1 MGRDVLAWARVL
13 RDGGP
18 RAQPRKPETVRN
30 YVAAVAPAL
39 AAWSDRYAHLR
50 EVTRDD
56 VVAYLDTLCGRP
68 RAMATTA
75 LRSLFSWA
83 KRTNLIFR
91 NPTGRIRC
99 PRRGNP
105 IWQPLPPDQVAAS
118 IAAATTVQAR
128 LFLALAAVHAARP
141 GQIRA
146 LHLDDVD
153 IPGRRITL
161 GGNSRPLDDLTH
173 RLLREWLTYRHH
185 RWPHTANPHL
195 LVSAESALRLGPVSH
210 AWILN
215 LRGLP
220 ATLERLR
227 IDRQLEEALTAG
239 GDPLHLATMFGIS
252 ETTAIRYATNARE
265 LLNQPATQ
273 RIGGT
278 TAGTGTG

>member
-1 MGRDVLAWARVL
+1 MASAAGLGVGLPALDPLAPAMGRDVLAWARVL

-18 RAQPRKPETVRN
+18 RTQPGKPETVRN

-56 VVAYLDTLCGRP
+56 VVAYLDTLRGRP
-68 RAMATTA
+68 RTMATTA

-83 KRTNLIFR
+83 KRTNLIFG

-99 PRRGNP
+99 PRRENP

-128 LFLALAAVHAARP
+128 LFLALAAIHAARP

-153 IPGRRITL
+153 LPGRRITL

-173 RLLREWLTYRHH
+173 RLLLEWLTYRHRRPAPARQRREH
-185 RWPHTANPHL
+185 AAPRAAQPRLDPEPARTA
-195 LVSAESALRLGPVSH
+195 R
-210 AWILN
+210 
-215 LRGLP
+215 
-220 ATLERLR
+220 
-227 IDRQLEEALTAG
+227 
-239 GDPLHLATMFGIS
+239 DP
-252 ETTAIRYATNARE
+252 
-265 LLNQPATQ
+265 
-273 RIGGT
+273 
-278 TAGTGTG
+278 